1 MNLETL
7 LESVPDYAKDI
18 RLNVSSV
25 LRQTELT
32 PQQLWGTALASAIAV
47 RNRRVLAAIAH
58 DARQHLGAAAFAAAK
73 SAAAI
78 MAMNNVYYRYLHT
91 VENPKYRTIPSRLRM
106 NAIRTHGVEHADFE
120 LWCTA
125 VSAINNCQACV
136 DSHEKAVR
144 EKGLTE
150 ETILAAIRIAAVI
163 NSLSV
168 TLEAE
173 ETLANT
179 LAVAVR

>member
-1 MNLETL
+1 MTLEAL

-32 PQQLWGTALASAIAV
+32 PQQLWGTALVSAIAG
-47 RNRRVLAAIAH
+47 RNPKVLAVIAH
-58 DARQHLGAAAFAAAK
+58 EARQHLTPAAFAAAE

-78 MAMNNVYYRYLHT
+78 MGMNNVYYRYLHI
-91 VENPKYRTIPSRLRM
+91 VENPKYRTIPARLRM
-106 NAIRTHGVEHADFE
+106 NAIRTHGVEHVDFE

-136 DSHEKAVR
+136 ASHEKTVR
-144 EKGLTE
+144 DKGMSE
-150 ETILAAIRIAAVI
+150 EAILAAIRIAAVI
-163 NSLSV
+163 NSLAV
-168 TLEAE
+168 TLQAE
-173 ETLANT
+173 ETLAAPA
-179 LAVAVR
+179 AVAAI